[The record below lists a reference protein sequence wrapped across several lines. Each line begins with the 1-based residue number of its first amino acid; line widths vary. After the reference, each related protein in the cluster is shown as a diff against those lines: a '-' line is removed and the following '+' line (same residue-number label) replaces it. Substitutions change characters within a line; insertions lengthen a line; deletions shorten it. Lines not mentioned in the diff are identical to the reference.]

1 MALRIAFRVEEIPG
15 RHGAVRVEFEY
26 AAVEAIGSRS
36 RDGVEDGSGR
46 SAGLRVIVAG
56 QDIHLLNRFEGRHV
70 DGGYIEGLAIFQA
83 VQSSTVRRTGETVG
97 FPYAALLRV
106 EDWRHVRVRRRHAR
120 SEINQS
126 VMIPIEQRRLADRAD
141 VQGGRGFSR
150 IRLHQDRPGW

>member
-46 SAGLRVIVAG
+46 SAGLRIIITG

-70 DGGYIEGLAIFQA
+70 DGGSIEGLAIFQA
-83 VQSSTVRRTGETVG
+83 VPCSTARRTGEPVG
-97 FPYAALLRV
+97 LPHTPML
-106 EDWRHVRVRRRHAR
+106 
-120 SEINQS
+120 
-126 VMIPIEQRRLADRAD
+126 
-141 VQGGRGFSR
+141 
-150 IRLHQDRPGW
+150 